1 MRSARE
7 KLDAVPQGGISGA
20 PIRDLSTALIRHV
33 YAKTGGNYAIIGVGG
48 VFTAEDAY
56 EKILAGASLVQIV
69 TGLIYGGPT
78 AVRRIN
84 KGLVKLLARDG
95 YARVADAVGKGSK

>member
-1 MRSARE
+1 M
-7 KLDAVPQGGISGA
+7 DAIPNGGISGG
-20 PIRDLSTALIRHV
+20 PIREISTELIRHI
-33 YAKTGGNYAIIGVGG
+33 YKRSGGRYAIIGLGG

-56 EKILAGASLVQIV
+56 EKILAGASLVQMV

-84 KGLVKLLARDG
+84 KGLVKLLARAG
-95 YARVADAVGKGSK
+95 YPRIADAVGKGAR